1 MPSGKKNMNLNQIH
15 NVFFVGIGGIG
26 MSALARYFKT
36 IGKQVSG
43 YDKTPSMLTDELIAS
58 GIDIHFE
65 DRIDLIPQEYDLE
78 NTLVIITPAVPTSHS
93 QWNYFLE
100 RDYQVKKRAEV
111 LGIITKDTFCFAVAG
126 THGKTTTSSI
136 LGHILFESGADVT
149 AFVGGIVENY
159 NSNLIG
165 TGKTI
170 TVVEADEFD
179 RSFLHLHPN
188 IACVTSM
195 DADHLD
201 IYGTSEEIEASFVEF
216 ANKIEDKNKLF
227 ITTELRIE
235 GVTCGVNEEA
245 VYRAF
250 NVRIGDGSYVFDVQ
264 TPTEIIQNLE
274 FGLPGRHNLMNAL
287 MALAMAKTFGT
298 SSEAIAKS
306 LASFKGI
313 RRRFSYQIKTPNLVY
328 IDDYAHHP
336 TEINAVHQAV
346 RELYPNQKVLAV
358 FQPHL
363 FSRTKDFADD
373 FAKSLSN
380 FDEVVLLDIY
390 PARELPIEGIN
401 SQWLMEKMTSEDK
414 KLVSKESLIPAI
426 LSSKATIIVTI
437 GAGDLGELV
446 PSLKKALNERI

>member
-1 MPSGKKNMNLNQIH
+1 MNLNQIH
-15 NVFFVGIGGIG
+15 NVFFIGIGGIG

-36 IGKQVSG
+36 IGKNVSG

-65 DRIDLIPQEYDLE
+65 DRIDLIPAEYYVE
-78 NTLVIITPAVPTSHS
+78 NTLVIITPAVPVTHS

-100 RDYQVKKRAEV
+100 RDYEVKKRAEV

-165 TGKTI
+165 IGKTV

-201 IYGTSEEIEASFVEF
+201 IYGTSEEIEASFVAF
-216 ANKIEDKNKLF
+216 ANKVEDKSQLF
-227 ITTELRIE
+227 ITNELPIE
-235 GVTCGVNEEA
+235 GVTCAVNEEA
-245 VYRAF
+245 VYKAF
-250 NVRIGDGSYVFDVQ
+250 NVRVGNGSYVFDVQ
-264 TPTEIIQNLE
+264 TPTETIRDIA

-298 SSEAIAKS
+298 SSEAIAKA

-390 PARELPIEGIN
+390 PARELPMEGIT
-401 SQWLMEKMTSEDK
+401 SQWLMSKMTSEDK
-414 KLVSKESLIPAI
+414 KLVSKEDLISTI
-426 LSSKATIIVTI
+426 LATDAAIIVTI
-437 GAGDLGELV
+437 GAGDLGEMV
-446 PSLKKALNERI
+446 PSIKNALYEKN

>member
-1 MPSGKKNMNLNQIH
+1 MNLNQIH
-15 NVFFVGIGGIG
+15 NVFFIGIGGIG

-36 IGKQVSG
+36 IGKNVSG

-58 GIDIHFE
+58 GIAIHFE
-65 DRIDLIPQEYDLE
+65 DRIDLIPKDYYTE
-78 NTLVIITPAVPTSHS
+78 NTLVIITPAVPVTHS

-165 TGKTI
+165 TGKTV

-216 ANKIEDKNKLF
+216 ANKVEDKSQLF
-227 ITTELRIE
+227 ITNELPIE
-235 GVTCGVNEEA
+235 GVTCAVNEDA
-245 VYRAF
+245 VYKAF
-250 NVRIGDGSYVFDVQ
+250 NVRVGNGSYVFDVQ
-264 TPTEIIQNLE
+264 TPTETIRDIA

-298 SSEAIAKS
+298 SSEAIAKA

-346 RELYPNQKVLAV
+346 SELYPNQKALAI

-373 FAKSLSN
+373 FAKSLSQ
-380 FDEVVLLDIY
+380 FDEVLLLDIY
-390 PARELPIEGIN
+390 PARELPMEGIT
-401 SQWLMEKMTSEDK
+401 SQWLMNKMTNDNK
-414 KLVSKESLIPAI
+414 KLVSKEDLIPTI
-426 LSSKATIIVTI
+426 LASEARIIVTI
-437 GAGDLGELV
+437 GAGDLGEMV
-446 PSLKKALNERI
+446 PSIKNALYETI

>member
-1 MPSGKKNMNLNQIH
+1 MNLNQIQ
-15 NVFFVGIGGIG
+15 NVFFIGIGGIG
-26 MSALARYFKT
+26 MSALARYFKY
-36 IGKQVSG
+36 IGKEVSG
-43 YDKTPSMLTDELIAS
+43 YDKTPTILTTELIES

-65 DRIDLIPQEYDLE
+65 DDINLIPKNYFIE
-78 NTLVIITPAVPTSHS
+78 NTLVIITPAVPKNHS

-100 RDYQVKKRAEV
+100 RNYQVKKRAEV

-136 LGHILFESGADVT
+136 LGHILHESGADVT
-149 AFVGGIVENY
+149 AFIGGIVENY

-165 TGKTI
+165 SGKTV

-201 IYGTSEEIEASFVEF
+201 IYGTSDAIKESFTEF
-216 ANKIEDKNKLF
+216 ADKVVDKNKLF
-227 ITTELRIE
+227 ITSELPLS
-235 GVTCGVNEEA
+235 GVVVGVNQEEA
-245 VYRAF
+245 IYNAF
-250 NVRIGDGSYVFDVQ
+250 NIRIVDGSYVFDVK
-264 TPTEIIQNLE
+264 TPNGILKDFR

-287 MALAMAKTFGT
+287 MALAMAVNFGT
-298 SSEAIAKS
+298 PTVSIARA

-313 RRRFSYQIKTPNLVY
+313 RRRFSYQIKSENLVY

-346 RELYPNQKVLAV
+346 RELYPGKKVLAV

-363 FSRTKDFADD
+363 FSRTRDFVDD
-373 FAKSLSN
+373 FAKSLSQ
-380 FDEVVLLDIY
+380 FDEVLLMEIY
-390 PARELPIEGIN
+390 PARELPMEGV
-401 SQWLMEKMTSEDK
+401 TSEWLLSKIDNPNK
-414 KLVSKESLIPAI
+414 RIISKEDLIPTMLKNNAPI
-426 LSSKATIIVTI
+426 MVTI
-437 GAGDLGELV
+437 GAGDIGEMV
-446 PSLKKALNERI
+446 QDIKKALNEKNS

>member
-1 MPSGKKNMNLNQIH
+1 MNLNQIH
-15 NVFFVGIGGIG
+15 NVFFIGIGGIG

-36 IGKQVSG
+36 IGKNVSG

-65 DRIDLIPQEYDLE
+65 DRIDLIPKEYYVE
-78 NTLVIITPAVPTSHS
+78 NTLVIITPAVPVSHS

-100 RDYQVKKRAEV
+100 RDYVVKKRAEV

-165 TGKTI
+165 TGKTV

-216 ANKIEDKNKLF
+216 ANKVEDKSQLF
-227 ITTELRIE
+227 ITNELPIE
-235 GVTCGVNEEA
+235 GVTCAVNEEA
-245 VYRAF
+245 IYKAF
-250 NVRIGDGSYVFDVQ
+250 NVRVGNGSYVFDVQ
-264 TPTEIIQNLE
+264 TPTETIRDIA

-298 SSEAIAKS
+298 SSEAIANA

-346 RELYPNQKVLAV
+346 RELYPNQKVLAI

-373 FAKSLSN
+373 FAKSLSQ
-380 FDEVVLLDIY
+380 FDEVLLLDIY
-390 PARELPIEGIN
+390 PARELPMEGIT
-401 SQWLMEKMTSEDK
+401 SQWLMNKMTNDNK
-414 KLVSKESLIPAI
+414 KLVSKDDLIPTIVA
-426 LSSKATIIVTI
+426 SDAPIIVTI
-437 GAGDLGELV
+437 GAGDLGEMV
-446 PSLKKALNERI
+446 PSIKNALYETI